1 MTGTDYRKY
10 KMSVK
15 ECILYSAANM
25 SVFLV
30 MCKVFFDS
38 LLFSLAGILLVPFL
52 LQKKARALAYD
63 RREALAL
70 EFKDFILAL
79 SASLK
84 TGYSVE
90 NAFVQAGKDLALIY
104 DEDSDMVLESR
115 KFASQLQNNKQPE
128 ELLSD
133 FAQRSGQNEISDFA
147 AIFHIAKRSGG
158 NMGAIIRNTADIISE
173 KIEVKKEIQVLFA
186 AKRMEQNI
194 MNLVPVAIIGY
205 VRITTPDYF
214 DTIYHTAFG
223 ILFMGICLVVYVL
236 SFFLSR
242 KIMDIEV

>member
-1 MTGTDYRKY
+1 
-10 KMSVK
+10 MSVH
-15 ECILYSAANM
+15 
-25 SVFLV
+25 
-30 MCKVFFDS
+30 
-38 LLFSLAGILLVPFL
+38 
-52 LQKKARALAYD
+52 
-63 RREALAL
+63 
-70 EFKDFILAL
+70 
-79 SASLK
+79 
-84 TGYSVE
+84 
-90 NAFVQAGKDLALIY
+90 AFVQAGRDLALIY
-104 DEDSDMVLESR
+104 DEDTDMVLESR
-115 KFASQLQNNKQPE
+115 KIVSQLQNNKQPE

-147 AIFHIAKRSGG
+147 AIFSIAKRSGG

-214 DTIYHTAFG
+214 DTVYHTVFG
-223 ILFMGICLVVYVL
+223 NLFMSICLIVYVL
-236 SFFLSR
+236 AFFLSR